1 LLKNSV
7 LYKRVAMMKRFELNG
22 LIVLLLFLFQCA
34 DPPSN
39 GASSTENPSQNIPE
53 NTVSDIEEGE
63 QLIRFQDEKT
73 GKFGY
78 KNAKEEV
85 VVLPVYDGAM
95 SFQTTMP
102 TRVMIGDKFGFIGT
116 DGTLIIPV
124 EYLRAYP
131 FVRDSK
137 GSVIAK
143 VSKKEKY
150 FYINAKGEKVTS
162 IK

>member
-1 LLKNSV
+1 
-7 LYKRVAMMKRFELNG
+7 MTKRFDISG

-39 GASSTENPSQNIPE
+39 GASSAEDPSQNIPE
-53 NTVSDIEEGE
+53 HTVSDIEEGE

-78 KNAKEEV
+78 KNAEEEV

-95 SFQTTMP
+95 NFQTTMP
-102 TRVMIGDKFGFIGT
+102 TRVMIDSKFGFIGT
-116 DGTLIIPV
+116 DGTLVIPV
-124 EYLRAYP
+124 EYPQAYP
-131 FVRDSK
+131 FMRDTK
-137 GSVIAK
+137 GSVTAK

-150 FYINAKGEKVTS
+150 FYINARGERVMS
-162 IK
+162 SE